1 MKYIQTFDGNV
12 KAKGVTTDT
21 LFYSSLATDGLTIEN
36 GVVTAYNGNAKAVYI
51 PDFFNGV
58 AVTRIGNSVFSGHT
72 EIVEVR
78 FPKRLEYISASAF
91 NGCTGLVSVELGD
104 IDLDISPSIEGGAF
118 GGCTSLRSVTINA
131 VYLSTIESGAFGIAS
146 GQVCA
151 LYRPT
156 SVEDESAWETIAN
169 RENLRLAV
177 KYSTKKAFDS
187 EKAQQ
192 DGEGYNIAE
201 HYAKKTGT
209 YQSMTVGNAVTA
221 SKATTTDFTNK
232 TWQTGTSSGV
242 TLTTGAWQLYCD
254 SPISYSGDPYNVSLG
269 VVYFDGTHAT
279 YTSSRFSMGENAS
292 INDIFVNIDKHGNVS
307 LRFRAT
313 NGDSTSTGIVELSK
327 LHYREIK

>member
-51 PDFFNGV
+51 PDFYNGV

-104 IDLDISPSIEGGAF
+104 IDLDISPSIESGAF
-118 GGCTSLRSVTINA
+118 GGCTSLSSVTINA
-131 VYLSTIESGAFGIAS
+131 VYLGTIASGAFGIAS
-146 GQVCA
+146 GQICA

-169 RENLRLAV
+169 RENLRLSV
-177 KYSTKKAFDS
+177 KYSTKKAHDS
-187 EKAQQ
+187 VKAQQ
-192 DGEGYNIAE
+192 DGNGNNIAE
-201 HYAKKTGT
+201 TYAQKTGT
-209 YQSMTVGNAVTA
+209 YQLMTVGNATTA
-221 SKATTTDFTNK
+221 SKATSTDFTNK

-242 TLTTGAWQLYCD
+242 TLTAGTWQLY
-254 SPISYSGDPYNVSLG
+254 YFYGAYNVDLG
-269 VVYFDGTHAT
+269 VVYFDGTNPT
-279 YTSSRFSMGENAS
+279 YTSRRFA
-292 INDIFVNIDKHGNVS
+292 
-307 LRFRAT
+307 LTR
-313 NGDSTSTGIVELSK
+313 STSVGELFVRISTDGAVAIFEIGGDADLDLSK

>member
-36 GVVTAYNGNAKAVYI
+36 GVVTKYTGNAKAVYI

-104 IDLDISPSIEGGAF
+104 IDLDISPSIESGAF
-118 GGCTSLRSVTINA
+118 GGCTSLSSVTINA
-131 VYLSTIESGAFGIAS
+131 VYLSTIASGAFGIAN

-169 RENLRLAV
+169 RENLRLSV
-177 KYSTKKAFDS
+177 KYSTKKAFES

-192 DGEGYNIAE
+192 DGNGNNIAE
-201 HYAKKTGT
+201 HYAQKTGT
-209 YQSMTVGNAVTA
+209 YQTMTVGNAVTA

-242 TLTTGAWQLYCD
+242 TLTAGTWQLY
-254 SPISYSGDPYNVSLG
+254 YYYGAYNVDLG
-269 VVYFDGTHAT
+269 VVYFDGTNPT
-279 YTSSRFSMGENAS
+279 YTSRRFALTRSSSIGEL
-292 INDIFVNIDKHGNVS
+292 FVRIS
-307 LRFRAT
+307 T
-313 NGDSTSTGIVELSK
+313 NGAVAIFEIGGEADLDLSK

>member
-1 MKYIQTFDGNV
+1 MKHIQTFDGNV

-36 GVVTAYNGNAKAVYI
+36 GVVTKYTGNAKAVYI

-58 AVTRIGNSVFSGHT
+58 AVTRINDSVFSGHT

-78 FPKRLEYISASAF
+78 FPRRLEYISASAF

-104 IDLDISPSIEGGAF
+104 IDLDISPSIESGAF
-118 GGCTSLRSVTINA
+118 GGCTALRSVTINA
-131 VYLSTIESGAFGIAS
+131 VYLGTIGSGAFGIAS
-146 GQVCA
+146 GQICA

-169 RENLRLAV
+169 RENLRLSV
-177 KYSTKKAFDS
+177 KYSTEKAHDS

-192 DGEGYNIAE
+192 DGNGYNIAE
-201 HYAKKTGT
+201 HYAQKTGT
-209 YQSMTVGNAVTA
+209 YSNMTVGNATTA
-221 SKATTTDFTNK
+221 SKATSTDFTNK

-242 TLTTGAWQLYCD
+242 TLTAGTWQLY
-254 SPISYSGDPYNVSLG
+254 YFYGAYNVDLG
-269 VVYFDGTHAT
+269 VVYFDGTNPT
-279 YTSSRFSMGENAS
+279 YTSRRFALTSSTSVGEL
-292 INDIFVNIDKHGNVS
+292 FVRIS
-307 LRFRAT
+307 T
-313 NGDSTSTGIVELSK
+313 NGAVAIFETGGDADLDLSK